1 MTTTVA
7 TSIGQVRGV
16 DLGAAV
22 AWRGIPYA
30 QPPVGPLRHRPPLP
44 ADPWIGVRDA
54 SRFGPRAMQTVLPA
68 AMIPGPRP
76 AAVDDP
82 QRISE
87 DCLYVNVCAPDR
99 PSATPR
105 PVFVWIHGGGYMVG
119 GGPEG
124 IGDGETFV
132 RDHDVVVV
140 TFNYRLGAFGFF
152 DDTNCGVLD
161 QIAALRWVRDNIA
174 AFGGDPRQVTVGGV
188 SAGAKSVATLMAT
201 PSASGLFQRAI
212 SQSGG
217 GDHVTTPEVARATAD
232 RLGIDRRH
240 IPTVSAA
247 ELVAAQQTVSP
258 PMYGVW
264 TWRPVVD
271 GSLLPDVPV
280 RRIAAGSAAKVALL
294 ASSTANEAGTFT
306 ALDSRAA
313 EPATR
318 VLTAAFGA
326 ERAREII
333 DAYDGDLAAVMT
345 DERYGIPT
353 LRLVDGQSR
362 HAPTWRYRFDGALPG
377 LPSSMAAGHG
387 TDVVFAWAVGGGDLG
402 DPAATELSRVMH
414 GAWGSFVRDGKVDWT
429 PYSSATRPTM
439 IMGTPARLE
448 EDPNASRRAAWG
460 DDPWPSSTWF

>member
-1 MTTTVA
+1 MMAVVA

-16 DLGAAV
+16 DLGGAV

-54 SRFGPRAMQTVLPA
+54 SRFGARAMQTVLPVA
-68 AMIPGPRP
+68 GVVGPRP
-76 AAVDDP
+76 ASVDDP

-87 DCLYVNVCAPDR
+87 NCLYVNVCAPDR

-105 PVFVWIHGGGYMVG
+105 PVFVWIHGGGYMTG
-119 GGPEG
+119 AGPDG

-132 RDHDVVVV
+132 RNHDVVVV
-140 TFNYRLGAFGFF
+140 TFNYRLGAFGFL

-174 AFGGDPRQVTVGGV
+174 AFGGDPRQVTIGGM
-188 SAGAKSVATLMAT
+188 SAGAKSVATLMAV

-217 GDHVTTPEVARATAD
+217 GDHVTTLPVARAVTD

-240 IPTVSAA
+240 IPSVPAA
-247 ELVAAQQTVSP
+247 ELLAAQQAVSP
-258 PMYGVW
+258 PLYGVW

-280 RRIAAGSAAKVALL
+280 RRIAAGAAAKVALL
-294 ASSTANEAGTFT
+294 ASSAANEAGTFVG
-306 ALDSRAA
+306 LDPRAA
-313 EPATR
+313 APAPR
-318 VLTAAFGA
+318 VLEEAFGPA
-326 ERAREII
+326 RAREIL
-333 DAYDGDLAAVMT
+333 DAYGNDLSAVMT

-353 LRLVDGQSR
+353 LRLVDGQSKY
-362 HAPTWRYRFDGALPG
+362 APTWRYRFDGALPG
-377 LPSSMAAGHG
+377 VPPVMAAAHG
-387 TDVVFAWAVGGGDLG
+387 TDLAFAWAIGGGDLG
-402 DPAATELSRVMH
+402 EPAATELGRVMH
-414 GAWGSFVRDGKVDWT
+414 AAWGSFVRDGKVAWT
-429 PYSSATRPTM
+429 PYNTVSRPTM
-439 IMGTPARLE
+439 IMGTPVRLAD
-448 EDPNASRRAAWG
+448 DPESARRAAWG
-460 DDPWPSSTWF
+460 EAAWPSGTWF

>member
-7 TSIGQVRGV
+7 TTIGQVRGV
-16 DLGAAV
+16 DLGGAV

-30 QPPVGPLRHRPPLP
+30 QPPVGRLRHRAPLP

-54 SRFGPRAMQTVLPA
+54 SRFGARAMQTVLPVNGA
-68 AMIPGPRP
+68 FGPRP
-76 AAVDDP
+76 ASVDDP
-82 QRISE
+82 QRIGE

-105 PVFVWIHGGGYMVG
+105 PVFVWIHGGGYMTG
-119 GGPEG
+119 SGPDG

-132 RDHDVVVV
+132 RNHDVVVV
-140 TFNYRLGAFGFF
+140 TFNYRLGAFGFL

-161 QIAALRWVRDNIA
+161 QIAALRWVRENIA
-174 AFGGDPRQVTVGGV
+174 AFGGDPRQVTVGGM
-188 SAGAKSVATLMAT
+188 SAGAKSVATLMAV

-217 GDHVTTPEVARATAD
+217 GDHVTTVDVARAVAD

-240 IPTVSAA
+240 IPTVPAA
-247 ELVAAQQTVSP
+247 ELLAAQQSVSP
-258 PMYGVW
+258 PLYGVW

-294 ASSTANEAGTFT
+294 ASSARNEAGTFVG
-306 ALDSRAA
+306 LDPRAA
-313 EPATR
+313 APAPR
-318 VLTAAFGA
+318 VLADAFGP
-326 ERAREII
+326 ERARRIL
-333 DAYDGDLAAVMT
+333 DAYGDDLSAVMT

-353 LRLVDGQSR
+353 LRLLDAQSQ

-377 LPSSMAAGHG
+377 VPPVMAAAHG
-387 TDVVFAWAVGGGDLG
+387 TDLAFGWAVGGGDLG
-402 DPAATELSRVMH
+402 DPAATELGRIMH
-414 GAWGSFVRDGKVDWT
+414 AAWGSFVRGGKVDWT
-429 PYSSATRPTM
+429 PYDPTTRPTM
-439 IMGTPARLE
+439 IMGTPVRLAD
-448 EDPNASRRAAWG
+448 DPDALRREAWG
-460 DDPWPSSTWF
+460 TATWPSTTWF